1 MKALDD
7 WLLLPNVLRVC
18 RRHPVDPDWYLFKE
32 GWPWNGVWAIH
43 RRADMHGTEG
53 FFWGRRQWLH
63 FGGDMPP
70 LIPFFWLWM
79 TVARRR
85 WLKANAH
92 RMPRAIWRDGL
103 RLDDEA
109 RSTND

>member
-7 WLLLPNVLRVC
+7 LLLLPNVLRVF
-18 RRHPVDPDWYLFKE
+18 RRHPADPAWYLFKE
-32 GWPWNGVWAIH
+32 GWPWSGVWAIH
-43 RRADMHGTEG
+43 CRTDMQGTDL
-53 FFWGRRQWLH
+53 FFSMGWRDWTTFAG
-63 FGGDMPP
+63 PP
-70 LIPFFWLWM
+70 FAVPSFWLWM

-85 WLKANAH
+85 WLKAHAH